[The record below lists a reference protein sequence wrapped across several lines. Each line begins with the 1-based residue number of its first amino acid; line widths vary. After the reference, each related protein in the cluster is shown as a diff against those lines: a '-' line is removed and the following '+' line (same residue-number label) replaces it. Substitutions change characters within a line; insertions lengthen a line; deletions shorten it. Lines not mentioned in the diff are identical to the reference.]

1 MNFSLF
7 IAKRYLVSK
16 KSLNVINLISIISV
30 VGVMV
35 GTMALIVI
43 LSVFNGLDGLVK
55 SLFNSFDPDLRI
67 TLAQGKVFTID
78 ERFEDIRK
86 LDGVINLTE
95 ILEENAL
102 LQYGEKQQL
111 GVIKGVGDEYKSMTG
126 VDSMIIDGEFLL
138 KDDRRSYS
146 VIGQGVA
153 YYLGVGLKFINPIEI
168 WVTKRTKQVTFNPQ
182 DAFKTMQI
190 YPSGVFAIQQDFDAE
205 YVIVPIIYAREL
217 FDYLNEV
224 SSVEI
229 KLNPKLSGSDRSGV
243 QKQIQSI
250 LGEKFVVK
258 NRYQMN
264 ELLYKTMKSEKLA
277 IFLILSFI
285 LVIASFNAI
294 GSVTMLIIDKK
305 NDIVTLRSLGAT
317 DTQIR
322 RVFLFEGWMISVV
335 GAILGLSLGAL
346 LCFAQIKFGFIPF
359 PGDGTFIIDSYP
371 VDMQLFDFISV
382 FSTVLVIGFIAA
394 WLPVRLISPKQ
405 IPVFDK

>member
-138 KDDRRSYS
+138 KDDRRSYA

-305 NDIVTLRSLGAT
+305 NEIITRRSLGAT

>member
-294 GSVTMLIIDKK
+294 GSVTMLIINKK

>member
-335 GAILGLSLGAL
+335 GAILGLTLGAL

-359 PGDGTFIIDSYP
+359 PGEGTFIIDSYP